1 MPLMSVNRAKKAT
14 VIFLIGLCITLL
26 FAILMSIKLSA
37 LEILEDKMYDLRFKI
52 MGKTKAPDN
61 IVIAAI
67 DEKSIEKL
75 GRWPWGR
82 DRVAELLNRL
92 TQAEA
97 ELIVFDIFMPESEA
111 HDLML
116 AKAVKDA
123 GNVLL
128 PLVFSFDTSQTTRQ
142 NEHISYAA
150 VQEIINPEKFNK
162 YAPISAS
169 GVLAPVLV
177 LMQESMAIGHIN
189 MKPDDNDG
197 TLRWEMMAIEYKG
210 YLYPS
215 LDALTAAVY
224 LGIPFEKVA
233 VNATEGV
240 RLSGKRYI
248 PTDYHGRSLIYYYG
262 PSFTFKNFSISDII
276 EGKVGAEQLRGKIV
290 LVGATAMGIY
300 DLRVTP
306 FSPAMPGVEK
316 HANIIASI
324 LEQRFLQKAPLHTNI
339 IILVLSGLFISF
351 FVGRFKASISLLFT
365 FCIVICLISL
375 SYYLFAYRG
384 VWIYVAYPSITI
396 LLIFANG
403 TAYSHAVEE
412 TYARKIKAM
421 FSSYV
426 TERVVN
432 ELIRNPGMAKLGGE
446 RKNVTILFADVRGF
460 TSFSESHSP
469 EEVVP
474 ILNEYLGAMT
484 DIIFKWE
491 GTVDK
496 FMGDAIMAF
505 WGAPMKQDNHA
516 ELAVKC
522 SLHMLAKLRELQEKW
537 KAEGKPP
544 LDAGIGINTG
554 DVIVGNI
561 GAEGRKMD
569 YTVIGDHVNL
579 ASRVEALTRK
589 YNANILITEFT
600 MYAITKAI
608 EEGRI
613 GHIEAT
619 GLEKVIVKGK
629 ENAVGIFEIKI
640 LDHSAKTVITEC
652 KDGDVVRFK
661 EK

>member
-1 MPLMSVNRAKKAT
+1 MPFMTVERSKRAKF
-14 VIFLIGLCITLL
+14 IFLIGLCITLL
-26 FAILMSIKLSA
+26 FTALMAIELA
-37 LEILEDKMYDLRFKI
+37 PLEILEDKMYDLRFKM
-52 MGKTKAPDN
+52 MGRTKAPDN

-82 DRVAELLNRL
+82 DRVARLLDRL
-92 TQAEA
+92 TKAEA
-97 ELIVFDIFMPESEA
+97 ELVVFDIFMPESEK
-111 HDLML
+111 HDVML

-128 PLVFSFDTSQTTRQ
+128 PLVFSFDISQTARQ
-142 NEHISYAA
+142 NEHINYSA
-150 VQEIINPEKFNK
+150 VQIQNPEKYNK

-210 YLYPS
+210 YIYPS
-215 LDALTAAVY
+215 LDVLTAAVY
-224 LGIPFEKVA
+224 LGIPHEKV
-233 VNATEGV
+233 VVKATEGV
-240 RLSGKRYI
+240 RLSEKRYI
-248 PTDYHGRSLIYYYG
+248 PTDIRGRGLIYYYG
-262 PSFTFKNFSISDII
+262 PSFTFRHFSISDILD
-276 EGKVGAEQLRGKIV
+276 GKVGAEDLRGKIV

-316 HANIIASI
+316 HANVIASI
-324 LEQRFLQKAPLHTNI
+324 LEKRFLQKAPLRVNI
-339 IILVLSGLFISF
+339 IILLLSGLLITFV
-351 FVGRFKASISLLFT
+351 VGRFKVSVSSLITSCVIMSLLA
-365 FCIVICLISL
+365 V
-375 SYYLFAYRG
+375 SYYLFAFRG

-403 TAYSHAVEE
+403 TAYSHTVEE

-446 RKNVTILFADVRGF
+446 RKDVTILFADVRGF

-496 FMGDAIMAF
+496 FMGDAILAF
-505 WGAPMKQDNHA
+505 WGAPMKQENHA
-516 ELAVKC
+516 ELAIKC
-522 SLHMLAKLRELQEKW
+522 SLNMLGKLKELQEKW
-537 KAEGKPP
+537 RADGKPP

-554 DVIVGNI
+554 EVIVGNI

-589 YNANILITEFT
+589 YNANILVTEFT
-600 MYAITKAI
+600 VEAINKAL
-608 EEGRI
+608 EAGRI
-613 GHIEAT
+613 GHIAAI

-629 ENAVGIFEIKI
+629 EKAVGIFEIKV
-640 LDHSAKTVITEC
+640 LDHSDKAVITEC
-652 KDGDVVRFK
+652 KEGEAVRFK
-661 EK
+661 DK

>member
-1 MPLMSVNRAKKAT
+1 MPLISVNRAKKT
-14 VIFLIGLCITLL
+14 KVIFLIGLFITAL
-26 FAILMSIKLSA
+26 FAVLMKLGFYP
-37 LEILEDKMYDLRFKI
+37 LEILEDKMYDLRFKL

-82 DRVAELLNRL
+82 DRMAGLLDKL
-92 TQAEA
+92 SKAEA
-97 ELIVFDIFMPESEA
+97 ELIVFDIFMPESEV

-116 AKAVKDA
+116 AKAVKNA

-128 PLVFSFDTSQTTRQ
+128 PLVFSFDTSQTSRQ
-142 NEHISYAA
+142 NEHITYAA
-150 VQEIINPEKFNK
+150 VQQITNSEKFGK
-162 YAPISAS
+162 YAPIHAS

-197 TLRWEMMAIEYKG
+197 TLRWEMMAIEYNG

-233 VNATEGV
+233 VDATRGIQ
-240 RLSGKRYI
+240 LSQKRFI
-248 PTDYHGRSLIYYYG
+248 PTDEHGRSLIYYYG
-262 PSFTFKNFSISDII
+262 RSFTFKHYSISDII
-276 EGKVGAEQLRGKIV
+276 EGEVGAKQLAGKIV

-316 HANIIASI
+316 HANVISSI
-324 LEQRFLQKAPLHTNI
+324 LEKRFLRKAPLHTNI

-351 FVGRFKASISLLFT
+351 FVSRFKASVSLLFT
-365 FCIVICLISL
+365 FCVVVLL
-375 SYYLFAYRG
+375 TAASYYLFAFKG
-384 VWIYVAYPSITI
+384 IWIYVAYPSIAI

-403 TAYSHAVEE
+403 SAYSHAVEE
-412 TYARKIKAM
+412 TYARKMKAM

-446 RKNVTILFADVRGF
+446 RKNVTILFSDVRGF

-484 DIIFKWE
+484 EIIFKWE

-496 FMGDAIMAF
+496 FMGDAILAF
-505 WGAPMKQDNHA
+505 WGAPMKQDNHP
-516 ELAVKC
+516 ELAIKC
-522 SLHMLAKLRELQEKW
+522 SLHMLSKLRELQEKW
-537 KAEGKPP
+537 KAEGKPA

-589 YNANILITEFT
+589 YNASILITEFT
-600 MYAITKAI
+600 MHEISKAI
-608 EEGRI
+608 EAGRI

-629 ENAVGIFEIKI
+629 ENAVGIFELKI
-640 LDHSAKTVITEC
+640 LDHNSKTVVTEF
-652 KDGDVVRFK
+652 KDGNVVRFK

>member
-1 MPLMSVNRAKKAT
+1 MPLMTVERSKRAKF
-14 VIFLIGLCITLL
+14 IFLIGLFITLL
-26 FAILMSIKLSA
+26 FTALMAIELTP
-37 LEILEDKMYDLRFKI
+37 LEILEDKVYDLRFKM

-67 DEKSIEKL
+67 DEKSIEKI

-82 DRVAELLNRL
+82 DRIAQLLNRL
-92 TQAEA
+92 TKAEA
-97 ELIVFDIFMPESEA
+97 ELVVFDIFMPESEK
-111 HDLML
+111 HDVML

-128 PLVFSFDTSQTTRQ
+128 PLVFSFDISQTARQ
-142 NEHISYAA
+142 NEHINYSA
-150 VQEIINPEKFNK
+150 VQIQNPEKYNK

-215 LDALTAAVY
+215 LDVLTAAVY
-224 LGIPFEKVA
+224 LGIPHEKVI
-233 VNATEGV
+233 VKATEGIQ
-240 RLSGKRYI
+240 LSGKRYI
-248 PTDYHGRSLIYYYG
+248 PTDIRGRGLIYYYG
-262 PSFTFKNFSISDII
+262 PSFTFRHFSISDII
-276 EGKVGAEQLRGKIV
+276 DGKVGAEDLQGKIV

-316 HANIIASI
+316 HANVIASI
-324 LEQRFLQKAPLHTNI
+324 LEKKFLQKAPLYINI
-339 IILVLSGLFISF
+339 IILLLSGLLITFI
-351 FVGRFKASISLLFT
+351 VGRFKASISFVITSCVVMSLLA
-365 FCIVICLISL
+365 L
-375 SYYLFAYRG
+375 SYYLFASWG
-384 VWIYVAYPSITI
+384 VWTYVAYPSITI

-426 TERVVN
+426 TERIVN

-446 RKNVTILFADVRGF
+446 RKDVTILFADVKGF

-474 ILNEYLGAMT
+474 ILNEYLGSMT

-496 FMGDAIMAF
+496 FMGDAILAF
-505 WGAPMKQDNHA
+505 WGAPMKQENHA
-516 ELAVKC
+516 ELAIKC
-522 SLHMLAKLRELQEKW
+522 SLNMLGKLKELQEKW
-537 KAEGKPP
+537 KADGKPP

-554 DVIVGNI
+554 EVIVGNI

-589 YNANILITEFT
+589 YNANILVTEFT
-600 MYAITKAI
+600 MKAI
-608 EEGRI
+608 HEAIQSGRI

-640 LDHSAKTVITEC
+640 LDHSDKTVITEC
-652 KDGDVVRFK
+652 KEGEAVRFK

>member
-1 MPLMSVNRAKKAT
+1 MPLMTVERSKRAKF
-14 VIFLIGLCITLL
+14 IFLIGLFITLL
-26 FAILMSIKLSA
+26 FTALMAIELTP
-37 LEILEDKMYDLRFKI
+37 LEILEDKMYDLRFKM
-52 MGKTKAPDN
+52 MGRTKAPDN

-67 DEKSIEKL
+67 DEKSIEKM

-82 DRVAELLNRL
+82 DRIAQLLDRL
-92 TQAEA
+92 TKAEA
-97 ELIVFDIFMPESEA
+97 ELVVFDIFMPESEE
-111 HDLML
+111 HDVML

-128 PLVFSFDTSQTTRQ
+128 PLVFSFDISQTARQ
-142 NEHISYAA
+142 SEHINYSA
-150 VQEIINPEKFNK
+150 VQIQNPEKYNK

-215 LDALTAAVY
+215 LDVLTAAVY
-224 LGIPFEKVA
+224 LGIPHEKV
-233 VNATEGV
+233 VVKATEGIQ
-240 RLSGKRYI
+240 LSGKRYI
-248 PTDYHGRSLIYYYG
+248 PTDIRGRGLIYYYG
-262 PSFTFKNFSISDII
+262 PSFTFRHFSISDII
-276 EGKVGAEQLRGKIV
+276 DGKVGAEDLRGKIV

-316 HANIIASI
+316 HANVIASI
-324 LEQRFLQKAPLHTNI
+324 LGNKFLQKAPLHINI
-339 IILVLSGLFISF
+339 IILLLSGLFITF
-351 FVGRFKASISLLFT
+351 VVGRFKASISFVITSCVIMSLLA
-365 FCIVICLISL
+365 L
-375 SYYLFAYRG
+375 SYYLFASMG
-384 VWIYVAYPSITI
+384 VWTYVAYPSITI

-446 RKNVTILFADVRGF
+446 RKDVTILFADVRGF

-469 EEVVP
+469 EEVVQ
-474 ILNEYLGAMT
+474 ILNEYLGSMT
-484 DIIFKWE
+484 DIILKWE

-496 FMGDAIMAF
+496 FMGDAILAF
-505 WGAPMKQDNHA
+505 WGAPMKQENHA

-522 SLHMLAKLRELQEKW
+522 SLNMLGKLKELQEKW

-554 DVIVGNI
+554 EVIVGNI

-589 YNANILITEFT
+589 YNANILVTEFT
-600 MYAITKAI
+600 MNAIHEAI
-608 EEGRI
+608 QAGRI
-613 GHIEAT
+613 GHIVAT

-640 LDHSAKTVITEC
+640 LDHSDKTVVTEC
-652 KDGDVVRFK
+652 KEGEAVRFK

>member
-1 MPLMSVNRAKKAT
+1 MPLMTVERSKRAKF
-14 VIFLIGLCITLL
+14 IFLIGLFITLL
-26 FAILMSIKLSA
+26 FTALMAIELTP
-37 LEILEDKMYDLRFKI
+37 LEILEDKMYDLRFKM
-52 MGKTKAPDN
+52 MGRTKAPDN

-67 DEKSIEKL
+67 DEKSIEKM

-82 DRVAELLNRL
+82 DRIAQLLDRL
-92 TQAEA
+92 TKAEA
-97 ELIVFDIFMPESEA
+97 ELVVFDIFMPESEK
-111 HDLML
+111 HDVML

-128 PLVFSFDTSQTTRQ
+128 PLVFSFDISQTARQ
-142 NEHISYAA
+142 SEHINYSA
-150 VQEIINPEKFNK
+150 VQIQNPEKYNK

-215 LDALTAAVY
+215 LDVLTAAVY
-224 LGIPFEKVA
+224 LGIPHEKV
-233 VNATEGV
+233 VVKATEGIQ
-240 RLSGKRYI
+240 LSGKRYI
-248 PTDYHGRSLIYYYG
+248 PTDIRGRGLIYYYG
-262 PSFTFKNFSISDII
+262 PSFTFRHFSISDII
-276 EGKVGAEQLRGKIV
+276 DGKVGAEDLRGKIV

-316 HANIIASI
+316 HANVIASI
-324 LEQRFLQKAPLHTNI
+324 LESKFLQKAPLHINI
-339 IILVLSGLFISF
+339 IILLLSGLFITF
-351 FVGRFKASISLLFT
+351 VVGRFKASISFVITSCVIMSLLA
-365 FCIVICLISL
+365 L
-375 SYYLFAYRG
+375 SYYLFASMG
-384 VWIYVAYPSITI
+384 VWTYVAYPSITI

-446 RKNVTILFADVRGF
+446 RKDVTILFADVRGF

-469 EEVVP
+469 EEVVQ
-474 ILNEYLGAMT
+474 ILNEYLGSMT
-484 DIIFKWE
+484 DIILKWE

-496 FMGDAIMAF
+496 FMGDAILAF
-505 WGAPMKQDNHA
+505 WGAPMKQENHA

-522 SLHMLAKLRELQEKW
+522 SLNMLGKLKELQEKW

-554 DVIVGNI
+554 EVIVGNI

-589 YNANILITEFT
+589 YNANILVTEFT
-600 MYAITKAI
+600 MNAIHEAI
-608 EEGRI
+608 QAGRI
-613 GHIEAT
+613 GHIVAT

-640 LDHSAKTVITEC
+640 LDHSDKTVVTEC
-652 KDGDVVRFK
+652 KEGEAVRFK

>member
-1 MPLMSVNRAKKAT
+1 MRQKA
-14 VIFLIGLCITLL
+14 
-26 FAILMSIKLSA
+26 S
-37 LEILEDKMYDLRFKI
+37 
-52 MGKTKAPDN
+52 
-61 IVIAAI
+61 
-67 DEKSIEKL
+67 
-75 GRWPWGR
+75 
-82 DRVAELLNRL
+82 
-92 TQAEA
+92 
-97 ELIVFDIFMPESEA
+97 
-111 HDLML
+111 
-116 AKAVKDA
+116 
-123 GNVLL
+123 
-128 PLVFSFDTSQTTRQ
+128 
-142 NEHISYAA
+142 
-150 VQEIINPEKFNK
+150 
-162 YAPISAS
+162 
-169 GVLAPVLV
+169 
-177 LMQESMAIGHIN
+177 
-189 MKPDDNDG
+189 
-197 TLRWEMMAIEYKG
+197 
-210 YLYPS
+210 
-215 LDALTAAVY
+215 
-224 LGIPFEKVA
+224 
-233 VNATEGV
+233 
-240 RLSGKRYI
+240 RLSRKRYI
-248 PTDYHGRSLIYYYG
+248 PTDNHGRSLIYYYG
-262 PSFTFKNFSISDII
+262 PSFTFKPYSISDII

-316 HANIIASI
+316 HANVIASI
-324 LEQRFLQKAPLHTNI
+324 LENRFLQKAPLHTNI
-339 IILVLSGLFISF
+339 IILFLSGLFISF

-365 FCIVICLISL
+365 FCIVILLISL
-375 SYYLFAYRG
+375 SYYLFAYKG
-384 VWIYVAYPSITI
+384 IWIYVAYPSITI
-396 LLIFANG
+396 LLIFANA

-484 DIIFKWE
+484 DIILKWE

-496 FMGDAIMAF
+496 FMGDAILAF
-505 WGAPMKQDNHA
+505 WGAPMRQENHP

-522 SLHMLAKLRELQEKW
+522 SLHMLRRLRELQEKW
-537 KAEGKPP
+537 RSEGKPP

-589 YNANILITEFT
+589 YNASILVTEFT
-600 MYAITKAI
+600 MHAIAKAI

-619 GLEKVIVKGK
+619 GIEKVIVKGK

-640 LDHSAKTVITEC
+640 LDHSSKTVVTEY
-652 KDGDVVRFK
+652 KEGEAVRYK

>member
-1 MPLMSVNRAKKAT
+1 MPLMTVERSKRAKF
-14 VIFLIGLCITLL
+14 IFLIGLFITLL
-26 FAILMSIKLSA
+26 FTALMAIELTP
-37 LEILEDKMYDLRFKI
+37 LEILEDKMYDLRFKM
-52 MGKTKAPDN
+52 MGRTKAPDN

-82 DRVAELLNRL
+82 DRIAQLLNRL
-92 TQAEA
+92 TKAEA
-97 ELIVFDIFMPESEA
+97 ELVVFDIFMPESEK
-111 HDLML
+111 HDVML

-128 PLVFSFDTSQTTRQ
+128 PLVFSFDISQTARQ
-142 NEHISYAA
+142 NEHINYSA
-150 VQEIINPEKFNK
+150 VQIQNPEKYNK

-215 LDALTAAVY
+215 LDVLTAAVY
-224 LGIPFEKVA
+224 LGIPHEKVI
-233 VNATEGV
+233 VKATEGIQ
-240 RLSGKRYI
+240 LSGKRYI
-248 PTDYHGRSLIYYYG
+248 PTDIRGRGLIYYYG
-262 PSFTFKNFSISDII
+262 PSFTFRHFSISDII
-276 EGKVGAEQLRGKIV
+276 DGKVGAEDLQGKIV

-316 HANIIASI
+316 HANVIASI
-324 LEQRFLQKAPLHTNI
+324 LENKFLRKAPLHINI
-339 IILVLSGLFISF
+339 IILLLSGLFITF
-351 FVGRFKASISLLFT
+351 VVGRFKASISFVITSCVIMSLLA
-365 FCIVICLISL
+365 I
-375 SYYLFAYRG
+375 SYYLFASRG
-384 VWIYVAYPSITI
+384 VWTYVAYPSITI

-403 TAYSHAVEE
+403 MAYSHAVEE

-446 RKNVTILFADVRGF
+446 RKDVTILFADVRGF

-469 EEVVP
+469 EEVVQ

-484 DIIFKWE
+484 DIILKWE

-496 FMGDAIMAF
+496 FMGDAILAF
-505 WGAPMKQDNHA
+505 WGAPMKQENHA

-522 SLHMLAKLRELQEKW
+522 SLNMLGKLKELQEKW

-554 DVIVGNI
+554 EVIVGNI

-589 YNANILITEFT
+589 YNANILVTEFT
-600 MYAITKAI
+600 IGAINKAI
-608 EEGRI
+608 QAGRI

-619 GLEKVIVKGK
+619 GIEKVIVKGK

-640 LDHSAKTVITEC
+640 LDHSNKSVITEC
-652 KDGDVVRFK
+652 KEGEAVRFK

>member
-1 MPLMSVNRAKKAT
+1 MPLMTVERSKRAKF
-14 VIFLIGLCITLL
+14 IFLIGLFITLL
-26 FAILMSIKLSA
+26 FTALMAIELTP
-37 LEILEDKMYDLRFKI
+37 LEILEDKVYDLRFKM
-52 MGKTKAPDN
+52 MGRTKAPDN

-67 DEKSIEKL
+67 DEKSIEKI

-82 DRVAELLNRL
+82 DRIAQLLNRL
-92 TQAEA
+92 TKAEA
-97 ELIVFDIFMPESEA
+97 ELVVFDIFMPESEK
-111 HDLML
+111 HDVML

-128 PLVFSFDTSQTTRQ
+128 PLVFSFDISQTARQ
-142 NEHISYAA
+142 NEHINYSA
-150 VQEIINPEKFNK
+150 VQIQNPEKYNK

-215 LDALTAAVY
+215 LDVLTAAVY
-224 LGIPFEKVA
+224 LGIPHEKVI
-233 VNATEGV
+233 VKATEGIQ
-240 RLSGKRYI
+240 LSGKRYI
-248 PTDYHGRSLIYYYG
+248 PTDIRGRGLIYYYG
-262 PSFTFKNFSISDII
+262 PSFTFRHFSISDII
-276 EGKVGAEQLRGKIV
+276 DGKVGAEDLQGKIV

-316 HANIIASI
+316 HANVIASI
-324 LEQRFLQKAPLHTNI
+324 LEKKFLQKAPLHINI
-339 IILVLSGLFISF
+339 IILLLSGLFITF
-351 FVGRFKASISLLFT
+351 VVGRFKASISFVTTSCVIMSLLA
-365 FCIVICLISL
+365 L
-375 SYYLFAYRG
+375 SYYLFASRG
-384 VWIYVAYPSITI
+384 VWTYVAYPSITI

-403 TAYSHAVEE
+403 MAYSHAVEE

-446 RKNVTILFADVRGF
+446 RKDVTILFADVRGF

-469 EEVVP
+469 EEVVQ

-484 DIIFKWE
+484 DIILKWE

-496 FMGDAIMAF
+496 FMGDAILAF
-505 WGAPMKQDNHA
+505 WGAPMKQENHA
-516 ELAVKC
+516 ELAIKC
-522 SLHMLAKLRELQEKW
+522 SLHMLGKLKELQEKW

-554 DVIVGNI
+554 EVIVGNI

-589 YNANILITEFT
+589 YNANILVTEFT
-600 MYAITKAI
+600 IGAISKAI
-608 EEGRI
+608 QAGRI
-613 GHIEAT
+613 GHIVAT

-640 LDHSAKTVITEC
+640 LDHSDKTVITEC
-652 KDGDVVRFK
+652 KEGEAVRFK